1 MKVGDLVT
9 KTKGMR
15 SGRIGVI
22 TRIYNENNDGYII
35 LEVLSEGEL
44 LKWSSS
50 WCESILEKE

>member
-1 MKVGDLVT
+1 MKVGDLVA
-9 KTKGMR
+9 KTKGVR

-44 LKWSSS
+44 LQWSSS
-50 WCESILEKE
+50 WCERILEKE